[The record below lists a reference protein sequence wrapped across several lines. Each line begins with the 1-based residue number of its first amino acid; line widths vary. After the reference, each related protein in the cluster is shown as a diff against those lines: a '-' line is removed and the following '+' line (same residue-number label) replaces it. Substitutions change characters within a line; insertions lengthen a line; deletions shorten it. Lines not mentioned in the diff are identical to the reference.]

1 MEDQNDSEKG
11 KPTSSQRLATAL
23 GGCAAI
29 GLLVT
34 GVMGLGM
41 MGVMALDSSGNVVA
55 GAVALVASALA
66 FGFLI
71 NAIYRR

>member
-1 MEDQNDSEKG
+1 MSE
-11 KPTSSQRLATAL
+11 PSPPRSAAWL

-34 GVMGLGM
+34 GVAGLGM
-41 MGVMALDSSGNVVA
+41 AGLLALESYVSLSWGEPVPIA
-55 GAVALVASALA
+55 LALVASALA

-71 NAIYRR
+71 NSIYRR

>member
-1 MEDQNDSEKG
+1 MDEPESKQR
-11 KPTSSQRLATAL
+11 SSQRSATAL

-41 MGVMALDSSGNVVA
+41 MGVLASDRSDPAA

>member
-1 MEDQNDSEKG
+1 MDDPESRQRSN
-11 KPTSSQRLATAL
+11 PRLASAL

-41 MGVMALDSSGNVVA
+41 MGVMAWKSDGDLVV
-55 GAVALVASALA
+55 GALALVASALA

>member
-1 MEDQNDSEKG
+1 MDDPESR
-11 KPTSSQRLATAL
+11 QRSNQRPATAL
-23 GGCAAI
+23 GGCAAT

-41 MGVMALDSSGNVVA
+41 MGVRAWNGSDAVA

-71 NAIYRR
+71 NGIYRR

>member
-1 MEDQNDSEKG
+1 MEEPEKDQSI
-11 KPTSSQRLATAL
+11 SSQRAATAF

-41 MGVMALDSSGNVVA
+41 MGVMTLNSDGNVVA

>member
-1 MEDQNDSEKG
+1 MNEPESKQG
-11 KPTSSQRLATAL
+11 TSQRSATAL

-29 GLLVT
+29 GLMVT

-41 MGVMALDSSGNVVA
+41 MGIMAWNRSDPAV
-55 GAVALVASALA
+55 GAMALVASALA